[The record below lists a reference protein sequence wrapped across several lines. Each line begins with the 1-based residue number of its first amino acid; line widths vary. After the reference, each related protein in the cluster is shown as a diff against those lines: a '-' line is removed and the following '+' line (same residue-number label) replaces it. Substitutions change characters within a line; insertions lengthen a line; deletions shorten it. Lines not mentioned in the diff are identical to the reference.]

1 MKNRILIIT
10 IFLVMLLGCKKEET
24 LQPSVTKIE
33 YTLPQGSNAFDA
45 DIVTLFKNY
54 NSYFLYKFNP
64 AIDFAWVPAA
74 LGTDNLFSTKFSC
87 EQADEAYVA
96 KVLPFAKNNW
106 LSFYPDTLL
115 KRALPFKVLLA
126 KNLKRLVNPN
136 SADATL
142 SNTGLTSNTLPNTI
156 LGYYHITISNNS
168 ANFDAMTAA
177 QKVLFKGDLHIEFWN
192 YMLNTGKV
200 VMPPTFTTGSNYTL
214 TVSASTMYVNGFL
227 DTKAKAQTNPALYD
241 LKTYIK
247 AITNNSRATL
257 DNTILKATN
266 DTKGLVKQK
275 YNIVINY
282 YKTVHNIDLQAIGD
296 ATLVP

>member
-10 IFLVMLLGCKKEET
+10 LFLATLLGCKKEET
-24 LQPSVTKIE
+24 LVPSVTKIE
-33 YTLPQGSNAFDA
+33 YTLPQGANAFDA
-45 DIVTLFKNY
+45 DIVTLYKNY

-64 AIDFAWVPAA
+64 AIDFAWEPAGV
-74 LGTDNLFSTKFSC
+74 GTDFLFSTKFSC

-106 LSFYPDTLL
+106 LNFYPDTLL
-115 KRALPFKVLLA
+115 KRTLPFKVLLA
-126 KNLKRLVNPN
+126 KNLKRLKGP
-136 SADATL
+136 SASDSPL
-142 SNTGLTSNTLPNTI
+142 SNTGLTANSFPNTV
-156 LGYYHITISNNS
+156 LGYYHITISNCS
-168 ANFDAMTAA
+168 ASFDVMTAA
-177 QKVLFKGDLHIEFWN
+177 QKGLFKGDLHIEFWN
-192 YMLNTGKV
+192 YMFNTGKV
-200 VMPPTFTTGSNYTL
+200 IMPPTFTTGSNYAL
-214 TVSASTMYVNGFL
+214 TVNASTMYVNGFL
-227 DTKAKAQTNPALYD
+227 DTRAKAQTNPALYD

-247 AITNNSRATL
+247 AITNNSKATL

-296 ATLVP
+296 AALIP